1 MTATRSLPEAPLVAQ
16 VTPGLLP
23 RPSDGTVN
31 LRGPLRQLAEPIA
44 SETMGAGADQTRA
57 GGNGGSGHRERRP
70 ATCVGTPAPRVPRP
84 GGGSFFPKD
93 APVRH
98 QGVDRAPVA
107 TAAETCATGTSTRK
121 ARGIASKMGTGHLP
135 EDWAGAIARD
145 LDAMSGRARPTP
157 RRVYDTDEVLAG
169 RVGTAWGHTPRQSRT
184 EGRRGR
190 LTCAHTSRGIWL
202 RAPSRGSR
210 DGAVSPCATA
220 RDSRPSS
227 WPSRFAVP
235 HSGLMSC
242 SSTA

>member
-1 MTATRSLPEAPLVAQ
+1 MAPSTCGGPCASSPSPLPARRWAPGPTRRARGATAGAATGRE
-16 VTPGLLP
+16 GP
-23 RPSDGTVN
+23 RPAWA
-31 LRGPLRQLAEPIA
+31 RPPP
-44 SETMGAGADQTRA
+44 
-57 GGNGGSGHRERRP
+57 GSPGR
-70 ATCVGTPAPRVPRP
+70 

-98 QGVDRAPVA
+98 QGVDRAPVV

-169 RVGTAWGHTPRQSRT
+169 RAGTAWGHAPRQSRT

>member
-57 GGNGGSGHRERRP
+57 GGNSGSGHRERRP

-84 GGGSFFPKD
+84 GGGGSFFPKD

-135 EDWAGAIARD
+135 EDWAGATHAEAR
-145 LDAMSGRARPTP
+145 LR
-157 RRVYDTDEVLAG
+157 
-169 RVGTAWGHTPRQSRT
+169 H
-184 EGRRGR
+184 RRGLGR
-190 LTCAHTSRGIWL
+190 SGGNGMGTHAPPESNRREK
-202 RAPSRGSR
+202 RAIDLCPYK
-210 DGAVSPCATA
+210 
-220 RDSRPSS
+220 
-227 WPSRFAVP
+227 
-235 HSGLMSC
+235 
-242 SSTA
+242 

>member
-57 GGNGGSGHRERRP
+57 GGNSGSGHRERRP

-84 GGGSFFPKD
+84 GGVAVSSPRTRPCVTRGWTGRPLPLRPRRVPR
-93 APVRH
+93 A
-98 QGVDRAPVA
+98 RAP
-107 TAAETCATGTSTRK
+107 
-121 ARGIASKMGTGHLP
+121 ARP
-135 EDWAGAIARD
+135 EGSPQRWAQDISPRT
-145 LDAMSGRARPTP
+145 GRARPTP

-169 RVGTAWGHTPRQSRT
+169 RAGTAWGHTPRQSRT